1 MVNVYRVRE
10 IFWYLIIMNDAQVSE
25 YTKKY
30 WIFTLKAWTLY
41 YVNYYKAVNE
51 KIKTNGLSNAL

>member
-1 MVNVYRVRE
+1 
-10 IFWYLIIMNDAQVSE
+10 MNDAQVSE